1 MHRTELSLA
10 AKARARWGRSRC
22 WEPGKVCALAPGTRA
37 STAGQLSHRC
47 LGSSGARAAGG
58 AAALPLDRASCSPR
72 EPSTRHNPGCKQEVP
87 GSSVCSGQARLLSL
101 QPPDPSRHHL
111 IRLRDGSCAHT
122 AQIQISLPLPSS
134 EHAIFAV
141 CVCSRI
147 FPGPE
152 SPRFLNRLRQ
162 LQRLRD
168 KMSITLTRLLGKPKS
183 EHSSTAG
190 PRQEQGVLV

>member
-1 MHRTELSLA
+1 MPWLQAHEPARQGSFPTGALA
-10 AKARARWGRSRC
+10 AAV
-22 WEPGKVCALAPGTRA
+22 PGPPVEQQLCLWIVPAVPHGNLPPGTTLGANKRSQEA
-37 STAGQLSHRC
+37 LCAQDR
-47 LGSSGARAAGG
+47 LGSCH
-58 AAALPLDRASCSPR
+58 CSPQIL
-72 EPSTRHNPGCKQEVP
+72 P
-87 GSSVCSGQARLLSL
+87 
-101 QPPDPSRHHL
+101 RHHL